1 MPPAPGAMLRTTMR
15 AILIRFTVT
24 LTPGCLDRMVAT
36 NCSLTGRTKQ
46 QRYKGT
52 CGAAEFAESSR
63 ENWSHGEQIVIVNGR
78 LWSGPPRVRMSSLA
92 MPAAVKL
99 RRPRRTYFR
108 ALAAQIAPEL
118 CKPVSLEE
126 TRAQGKPGAR
136 CTRSLARK
144 TKSARASSPQVH
156 RNSPAFPAQW
166 F

>member
-1 MPPAPGAMLRTTMR
+1 MLRTTMR
-15 AILIRFTVT
+15 TILIRFTVT

-36 NCSLTGRTKQ
+36 NCSLTGRTNQ

-52 CGAAEFAESSR
+52 CGAAEFAGSSR
-63 ENWSHGEQIVIVNGR
+63 ENWSHGEQIVIVNAR
-78 LWSGPPRVRMSSLA
+78 LWPGHPRLLMSSPG
-92 MPAAVKL
+92 MPAPLKL
-99 RRPRRTYFR
+99 RRQRRTHFR
-108 ALAAQIAPEL
+108 ALAAKIAPEL

-144 TKSARASSPQVH
+144 QKSARASSPQVH

-166 F
+166 

>member
-1 MPPAPGAMLRTTMR
+1 
-15 AILIRFTVT
+15 
-24 LTPGCLDRMVAT
+24 
-36 NCSLTGRTKQ
+36 CSSDL
-46 QRYKGT
+46 
-52 CGAAEFAESSR
+52 
-63 ENWSHGEQIVIVNGR
+63 

-166 F
+166 FYGLYRALLGDEFVLSPSSAD